1 MPLID
6 DLPQLIAA
14 TRREFSKLMRML
26 LTLAA
31 AGAAMTAIPS
41 LADPAI
47 PDGTTLDVTTTGKVT
62 RTPDI
67 ATIRAGVVT
76 QAPTAAAA
84 LSENAARMTRVIQS
98 LKAAGIAERDIMTSN
113 VGLSPQYRYQQNEA
127 PVITGY
133 QANNNVSV
141 KFRDIAKSGAA
152 LDALVKAGAN
162 QIDGPSMSIDKPEG
176 ALDEARTDAVRL
188 ARARAELYAKAAGLR
203 VVRILSINENGEN
216 DGGSPRPPVMYM
228 ARAMKAEADTPIV
241 AGETDLSV
249 TLAVRFLLQ

>member
-1 MPLID
+1 
-6 DLPQLIAA
+6 
-14 TRREFSKLMRML
+14 MRFL

-31 AGAAMTAIPS
+31 AGAAIVAVPA
-41 LADPAI
+41 LAADTAI
-47 PDGTTLDVTTTGKVT
+47 PDGTTLDVTATGKVT

-84 LSENAARMTRVIQS
+84 LSENAARMSRVIQS
-98 LKAAGIAERDIMTSN
+98 LKGAGIAERDIMTSN
-113 VGLSPQYRYQQNEA
+113 VGLSPQYRYQENQA

-133 QANNNVSV
+133 QANNTVSV
-141 KFRDIAKSGAA
+141 KFRDISRSGAA

-162 QIDGPSMSIDKPEG
+162 QIDGPSMSIDKPQG
-176 ALDEARTDAVRL
+176 ALDEARTEAVRA
-188 ARARAELYAKAAGLR
+188 ARSRAELYAKAAGLR

-228 ARAMKAEADTPIV
+228 ARAQKAEADTQIV